1 MTRLV
6 LLLTLLASSVFGQ
19 TYVRPSKGVPF
30 FPYSTLPQCPTPTPF
45 PGCQPITVSPGILRY
60 GPYSPGYD
68 WSAFDAARI
77 RIYSESPGNNTAGAP
92 CASQVYQ
99 FTVTNF
105 GAYIRFVVVRTGLGT
120 PQVAVSVQDA
130 PAPSGP
136 WSFASP
142 TTNYRSEFGGCD
154 IKVQVTP
161 IAFAPNILQGID
173 VATGIPYNVSVD
185 ATTGALL
192 TTGSG
197 GGTTTDAGITVAVP
211 TCTTTQTKIT
221 SVGTTAAF
229 VPSVLQALPG
239 RWMVRVCNSPRN
251 AGTPII
257 TCATATS
264 GVTPDAGLL
273 GIGESLEVGDCAT
286 YTTSDG
292 VSCISDTAATA
303 VSSWECQ

>member
-1 MTRLV
+1 MTRLFFV
-6 LLLTLLASSVFGQ
+6 LMLVASAAFGQ

-30 FPYSTLPQCPTPTPF
+30 FPFGTTT
-45 PGCQPITVSPGILRY
+45 ITVSPGALRY
-60 GPYSPGYD
+60 GPYSSPYD

-77 RIYSESPGNNTAGAP
+77 RIYSESTGNNTAGDP

-105 GAYIRFVVVRTGLGT
+105 GAYIRFVVVRAGLVT
-120 PQVAVSVQDA
+120 PQVAISVQDA
-130 PAPSGP
+130 PAPGGP
-136 WSFASP
+136 WAFASP
-142 TTNYRSEFGGCD
+142 TTNYRTQFGGCD

-192 TTGSG
+192 TTGSSSGG
-197 GGTTTDAGITVAVP
+197 GGTTTDAGVAVAVP
-211 TCTTTQTKIT
+211 SCTFTQTNIT

-251 AGTPII
+251 SGTPII
-257 TCATATS
+257 TCATATT

-273 GIGESLEVGDCAT
+273 GVGESLEVGDCAT

-292 VSCISDTAATA
+292 VSCISDTASTA
-303 VSSWECQ
+303 VSSWECR